1 MNELRSLSKKKQAV
15 YLSKRKKY
23 EKDFEKIIG
32 EMKKNGYFSG
42 LDKKIITFG
51 ILGMLNWVTK
61 WYKSNGPL
69 TVKDISNI
77 FYQMITVR

>member
-1 MNELRSLSKKKQAV
+1 MNELRSLSKKNQAT

-23 EKDFEKIIG
+23 GKDFEKIIG
-32 EMKKNGYFSG
+32 EMEKRGYFNG

-61 WYKSNGPL
+61 WYKSEEPL

-77 FYQMITVR
+77 FIE